1 MDDHG
6 ILANLYGASQDRRR
20 LTAAL
25 GAIRD
30 VTGARTVTLQWF
42 RRTDER
48 LRTTGFETC
57 LSVPFISSKGG
68 WADFQNPRMLALV
81 NPPSDGISFFED
93 SACPDFLQ
101 PDLRRW
107 QARFIPFGIGRFLG
121 ARVNLRPDREV
132 GLALHARHG
141 GPDLPSDARDL
152 LAGLMPHVRE
162 ALRLIEQAE
171 EKESGARVMANTLA
185 LLEQPVAVVRTDG
198 EIVYANEA
206 ARRLL
211 AEAGLLSARGPA
223 AAEGERK
230 IAALVGHLLDPKAAP
245 HGCRFTAG
253 GRTLFVQ
260 RAWLEGA
267 GEADGGGD
275 GGDRLM
281 MLAFNDHGKAVD
293 ICPDRLRTC
302 FDITRSEAELLAALC
317 AGSDIAAFAARRR
330 VSIHTARTQL
340 KQLMAKTDVR
350 RQADLVRMALATP
363 VASLRR
369 TH

>member
-1 MDDHG
+1 MDYHG
-6 ILANLYGASQDRRR
+6 ILADLYGASQDRRR
-20 LTAAL
+20 LSAAL

-30 VTGARTVTLQWF
+30 ITGAKSVTLQWF

-48 LRTTGFETC
+48 LRTTDFETC
-57 LSVPFISSKGG
+57 LAVPIISSRTG

-93 SACPDFLQ
+93 AACPDFLQ
-101 PDLRRW
+101 PELRRW
-107 QARFIPFGIGRFLG
+107 QARLIPFGIGRFLG

-132 GLALHARHG
+132 GLALHAQHG
-141 GPDLPSDARDL
+141 GPDLAEGARDL
-152 LAGLMPHVRE
+152 LITLMPHVRE

-171 EKESGARVMANTLA
+171 EKESGARVLAQTLE
-185 LLEQPVAVVRTDG
+185 LLEQSVAVVRTDG

-211 AEAGLLSARGPA
+211 ADAGLLSARRPTA
-223 AAEGERK
+223 ADGERK
-230 IAALVGHLLDPKAAP
+230 IAALVDHLLDPAAAAQ
-245 HGCRFTAG
+245 GARFDAG
-253 GRTLFVQ
+253 GRTLLVQ

-267 GEADGGGD
+267 GGPDGEDRGE
-275 GGDRLM
+275 RLM
-281 MLAFNDHGKAVD
+281 MLAFNDHNKPVD
-293 ICPDRLRTC
+293 VCPDRLRTC

-317 AGSDIAAFAARRR
+317 SGSDIASFAARRR

-350 RQADLVRMALATP
+350 RQADLVRMALAAP
-363 VASLRR
+363 VVSLRR

>member
-1 MDDHG
+1 MDYHG
-6 ILANLYGASQDRRR
+6 ILPDLYGASQDRGR
-20 LTAAL
+20 LAMAL
-25 GAIRD
+25 NAIRD
-30 VTGARTVTLQWF
+30 ITQARTVTLQWF

-48 LRTTGFETC
+48 LRTTGFATC
-57 LSVPFISSKGG
+57 LPVPFVTSRSA
-68 WADFQNPRMLALV
+68 WADMENPRMLALV

-107 QARFIPFGIGRFLG
+107 QARFIPLGIGRFLG
-121 ARVNLRPDREV
+121 ARINLRPGREV
-132 GLALHARHG
+132 GLGLHAQHG
-141 GPDLPSDARDL
+141 GPDLSHNSREI
-152 LAGLMPHVRE
+152 LAALIPHVRE

-171 EKESGARVMANTLA
+171 EKETGARVMAKTLA

-198 EIVYANEA
+198 EIVYANDA

-253 GRTLFVQ
+253 ERTLFVQ

-267 GEADGGGD
+267 GEANGIEGD
-275 GGDRLM
+275 GDRLM
-281 MLAFNDHGKAVD
+281 MLAFNDQGKAVD

-317 AGSDIAAFAARRR
+317 SGSDIAGFAARRR

-363 VASLRR
+363 VVSLRR

>member
-1 MDDHG
+1 MDYHG
-6 ILANLYGASQDRRR
+6 ILPDLYGASQDRGR
-20 LTAAL
+20 LAKAL
-25 GAIRD
+25 SAIRD
-30 VTGARTVTLQWF
+30 ITQARAVTLQCF

-48 LRTTGFETC
+48 LRTTSFATC
-57 LSVPFISSKGG
+57 LPVPFVTPGSA
-68 WADFQNPRMLALV
+68 WADMENPRMLTLV

-93 SACPDFLQ
+93 AACPDFLQ

-107 QARFIPFGIGRFLG
+107 QARLIPLGIGRFLG
-121 ARVNLRPDREV
+121 ARVNLGSGREV
-132 GLALHARHG
+132 GLGLHAQHG
-141 GPDLPSDARDL
+141 GPDLSPDSREI
-152 LAGLMPHVRE
+152 LAVLIPHVRE

-171 EKESGARVMANTLA
+171 EKASGARVMANTLA
-185 LLEQPVAVVRTDG
+185 LLDQPVAVVRIHG
-198 EIVYANEA
+198 EVVYANEA

-211 AEAGLLSARGPA
+211 TEVGLLSGRA

-230 IAALVGHLLDPKAAP
+230 IAALVGDLLDPKAP
-245 HGCRFTAG
+245 SQGCRFTAG

-267 GEADGGGD
+267 MEDGAED
-275 GGDRLM
+275 SGDRLM
-281 MLAFNDHGKAVD
+281 MLAFNDQGKAVD

-317 AGSDIAAFAARRR
+317 SGSDIAAFAARRR

-350 RQADLVRMALATP
+350 RQADLVRMALAVP